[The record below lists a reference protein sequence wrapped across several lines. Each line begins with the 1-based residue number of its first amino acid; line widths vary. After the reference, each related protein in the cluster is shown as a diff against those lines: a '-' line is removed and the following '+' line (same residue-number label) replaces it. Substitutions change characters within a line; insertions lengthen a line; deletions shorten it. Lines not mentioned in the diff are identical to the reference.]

1 MNNMDSITPQEF
13 AKQMGAYPNAPYNPI
28 PVGGYMDEGF
38 DWVLGAETFEAE
50 TLHEKGDYRIIAV
63 EDYDVSMGGAFQ
75 ERDDFD
81 DLMELSDTHGMFTL
95 SLQKKV
101 MGGWETI
108 DSVSGVVPHYGDMG
122 DIALKELNIP
132 ESVDFDAETFDEE
145 KYYRDERGNLR
156 AYDPKIWDSKEG
168 QLMAI
173 PAYEILQFMVLY
185 VDWNGRLEIW
195 NTYDTFEEALVE
207 AKEAAK
213 KDGKHSQ
220 IRLTYYDKPIKQ
232 AESEQGTMIQVRI
245 GSPSGSTKGWTR
257 IFTVNAPYSNEE
269 LAEYVMPSMK
279 IDLHTDAKE
288 YFWREEGDSTP
299 TIVNITMG
307 SPSGQTTGGWQ
318 IDEDLMAYGDE
329 EDIETFTLNLM
340 SMIKNFLAVR
350 YNNKDSIQQVLFSI
364 NHEEMNR
371 QADLAESKFGAETFE
386 DQKGNPNYF
395 PKSVAVNDSFYGK
408 PNIVGKR
415 KMCADC
421 KDAEG
426 FEANTLDPR
435 NYLSKRKP
443 YGYMMGGLSP
453 TPSGKYRDLEP
464 SRTKLY
470 TFTYSAMKDG
480 IDHLDEE
487 GNQISVFAHTPK
499 EALNMAIQDLRLR
512 ENKSIYEYHINPAY
526 SLDNDYNREN
536 RLVSFE
542 AEGHG
547 CGCGGKSAES
557 YSQVMGPTIE
567 ANEGGLHSPSSF
579 NITWEDGTGQSS
591 ASMPPNEIHFG
602 ADSYEESLRNRDGVN
617 RVYCL
622 VCNKLYKSK
631 DGSPIG
637 FTMRNCCGQETETDP
652 NKIDFFVNYYENK
665 GKKNAESY
673 EESGYDFQKMTPSA
687 YTPFDQIGNEL
698 QQQRMESGP
707 MLEPTNAN
715 YSAEAMPISDDGEL
729 LAVYDDMGT
738 NKGFIEMEDDLE
750 DDSIEIEISDD
761 EMNEIA
767 EVRLDSE
774 VVGNPSPSSPLE
786 EVPAKVPSPAEPSN
800 QNFSAEKKTDYV
812 TMILGTAAL
821 VVGSGMLAKSQG
833 WIGKEAKAADTDD
846 LPSIDPTVN
855 DGLVASPSTGD
866 LLPADY
872 EEMVVESTGY
882 AVPIIPVSLD
892 GSFMGSRFQALPTD
906 RLVESNEPGIG
917 AHTDVAMYRDTM
929 YREPEQSMVQA
940 PSLNAEHEYS
950 IIDKIMA
957 FFKGKKSEEKEV
969 KESQGVGQA
978 PYFGY
983 GFERKNPQLR
993 VVKETGP
1000 IGLDP
1005 STAPYLPQNLSGYTG
1020 QAYRP
1025 PTIYGDMM
1033 GLGVAGASV
1042 PFVNPNTATVGANR
1056 FGSNPVDSSTLQ
1068 SIHGN
1073 LSSSTNASYTNGS
1086 KTMSLAQWSIDY
1098 DVSQISDSEAV
1109 AVSRSSGIRTMIR
1122 RV

>member
-38 DWVLGAETFEAE
+38 DWVLGAE
-50 TLHEKGDYRIIAV
+50 
-63 EDYDVSMGGAFQ
+63 
-75 ERDDFD
+75 
-81 DLMELSDTHGMFTL
+81 
-95 SLQKKV
+95 
-101 MGGWETI
+101 
-108 DSVSGVVPHYGDMG
+108 
-122 DIALKELNIP
+122 
-132 ESVDFDAETFDEE
+132 
-145 KYYRDERGNLR
+145 
-156 AYDPKIWDSKEG
+156 
-168 QLMAI
+168 
-173 PAYEILQFMVLY
+173 
-185 VDWNGRLEIW
+185 
-195 NTYDTFEEALVE
+195 
-207 AKEAAK
+207 
-213 KDGKHSQ
+213 
-220 IRLTYYDKPIKQ
+220 
-232 AESEQGTMIQVRI
+232 SEQGTMIQVGI
-245 GSPSGSTKGWTR
+245 GSPSGSTKEWTR

-288 YFWREEGDSTP
+288 YFWREDGDSKS

-307 SPSGQTTGGWQ
+307 SPSGQTTGGWN

-329 EDIETFTLNLM
+329 EDIESFTLNLM
-340 SMIKNFLAVR
+340 TMIKNNLAVR
-350 YNNKDSIQQVLFSI
+350 YDNKDPIQQVMFSK
-364 NHEEMNR
+364 NWDEMNR
-371 QADLAESKFGAETFE
+371 QADLAESKFDADSKDKKYCIGCGTPSGYPHPLEKLPYQVGLDGTQAYSCRDCFDEVREAESFE
-386 DQKGNPNYF
+386 A
-395 PKSVAVNDSFYGK
+395 S
-408 PNIVGKR
+408 GKR

-421 KDAEG
+421 KD
-426 FEANTLDPR
+426 
-435 NYLSKRKP
+435 
-443 YGYMMGGLSP
+443 
-453 TPSGKYRDLEP
+453 
-464 SRTKLY
+464 
-470 TFTYSAMKDG
+470 
-480 IDHLDEE
+480 
-487 GNQISVFAHTPK
+487 
-499 EALNMAIQDLRLR
+499 
-512 ENKSIYEYHINPAY
+512 
-526 SLDNDYNREN
+526 
-536 RLVSFE
+536 

-602 ADSYEESLRNRDGVN
+602 ADSD
-617 RVYCL
+617 
-622 VCNKLYKSK
+622 
-631 DGSPIG
+631 
-637 FTMRNCCGQETETDP
+637 
-652 NKIDFFVNYYENK
+652 
-665 GKKNAESY
+665 
-673 EESGYDFQKMTPSA
+673 YDFQKMTPSA

-786 EVPAKVPSPAEPSN
+786 EVPATVPSPAEPSN

>member
-38 DWVLGAETFEAE
+38 DWVLGAE
-50 TLHEKGDYRIIAV
+50 
-63 EDYDVSMGGAFQ
+63 
-75 ERDDFD
+75 
-81 DLMELSDTHGMFTL
+81 
-95 SLQKKV
+95 
-101 MGGWETI
+101 
-108 DSVSGVVPHYGDMG
+108 
-122 DIALKELNIP
+122 
-132 ESVDFDAETFDEE
+132 
-145 KYYRDERGNLR
+145 
-156 AYDPKIWDSKEG
+156 
-168 QLMAI
+168 
-173 PAYEILQFMVLY
+173 
-185 VDWNGRLEIW
+185 
-195 NTYDTFEEALVE
+195 
-207 AKEAAK
+207 
-213 KDGKHSQ
+213 
-220 IRLTYYDKPIKQ
+220 
-232 AESEQGTMIQVRI
+232 SE
-245 GSPSGSTKGWTR
+245 
-257 IFTVNAPYSNEE
+257 
-269 LAEYVMPSMK
+269 
-279 IDLHTDAKE
+279 
-288 YFWREEGDSTP
+288 
-299 TIVNITMG
+299 
-307 SPSGQTTGGWQ
+307 
-318 IDEDLMAYGDE
+318 
-329 EDIETFTLNLM
+329 
-340 SMIKNFLAVR
+340 
-350 YNNKDSIQQVLFSI
+350 
-364 NHEEMNR
+364 
-371 QADLAESKFGAETFE
+371 QADLAESKFGADSDYDKVWRSRPEYFGGHDDFDNMIATRKQVVYGQFTYTQHTHIKNYEDSSHGYFQDYREYQNECHFEIPIEEFLKRNKKYITIERDIYDRKDAEYFGGFDDFDNMIDTGNQVVYGKFTYTQHTHIKKYKDSPYEDYREHHNECSFDMPIEEFLKRNKKYITIERNIYDRKDAETFE
-386 DQKGNPNYF
+386 
-395 PKSVAVNDSFYGK
+395 A
-408 PNIVGKR
+408 VGKR

-421 KDAEG
+421 KD
-426 FEANTLDPR
+426 
-435 NYLSKRKP
+435 
-443 YGYMMGGLSP
+443 
-453 TPSGKYRDLEP
+453 
-464 SRTKLY
+464 
-470 TFTYSAMKDG
+470 
-480 IDHLDEE
+480 
-487 GNQISVFAHTPK
+487 
-499 EALNMAIQDLRLR
+499 
-512 ENKSIYEYHINPAY
+512 
-526 SLDNDYNREN
+526 
-536 RLVSFE
+536 

-602 ADSYEESLRNRDGVN
+602 ADDYTDEQLLKVARWDIDNHIDNGTFYVLGEEPQAFQDGELDGENFYTIVT
-617 RVYCL
+617 
-622 VCNKLYKSK
+622 LYAQHHEDEDKA
-631 DGSPIG
+631 
-637 FTMRNCCGQETETDP
+637 E
-652 NKIDFFVNYYENK
+652 KILWNMFREEYPQYLGDEYD
-665 GKKNAESY
+665 AESFGA
-673 EESGYDFQKMTPSA
+673 EYDFQKMTPSP

-957 FFKGKKSEEKEV
+957 FFKGKKSGEKEV

-993 VVKETGP
+993 VVKE
-1000 IGLDP
+1000 
-1005 STAPYLPQNLSGYTG
+1005 
-1020 QAYRP
+1020 
-1025 PTIYGDMM
+1025 
-1033 GLGVAGASV
+1033 
-1042 PFVNPNTATVGANR
+1042 
-1056 FGSNPVDSSTLQ
+1056 
-1068 SIHGN
+1068 
-1073 LSSSTNASYTNGS
+1073 
-1086 KTMSLAQWSIDY
+1086 
-1098 DVSQISDSEAV
+1098 
-1109 AVSRSSGIRTMIR
+1109 
-1122 RV
+1122 

>member
-63 EDYDVSMGGAFQ
+63 EDYDVSMGEAFQ

-132 ESVDFDAETFDEE
+132 ESVDFDAETF
-145 KYYRDERGNLR
+145 
-156 AYDPKIWDSKEG
+156 
-168 QLMAI
+168 
-173 PAYEILQFMVLY
+173 
-185 VDWNGRLEIW
+185 
-195 NTYDTFEEALVE
+195 EA
-207 AKEAAK
+207 
-213 KDGKHSQ
+213 S
-220 IRLTYYDKPIKQ
+220 
-232 AESEQGTMIQVRI
+232 
-245 GSPSGSTKGWTR
+245 
-257 IFTVNAPYSNEE
+257 
-269 LAEYVMPSMK
+269 
-279 IDLHTDAKE
+279 
-288 YFWREEGDSTP
+288 
-299 TIVNITMG
+299 
-307 SPSGQTTGGWQ
+307 
-318 IDEDLMAYGDE
+318 
-329 EDIETFTLNLM
+329 
-340 SMIKNFLAVR
+340 
-350 YNNKDSIQQVLFSI
+350 
-364 NHEEMNR
+364 
-371 QADLAESKFGAETFE
+371 
-386 DQKGNPNYF
+386 
-395 PKSVAVNDSFYGK
+395 
-408 PNIVGKR
+408 GKR

-421 KDAEG
+421 KD
-426 FEANTLDPR
+426 
-435 NYLSKRKP
+435 
-443 YGYMMGGLSP
+443 
-453 TPSGKYRDLEP
+453 
-464 SRTKLY
+464 
-470 TFTYSAMKDG
+470 
-480 IDHLDEE
+480 
-487 GNQISVFAHTPK
+487 
-499 EALNMAIQDLRLR
+499 
-512 ENKSIYEYHINPAY
+512 
-526 SLDNDYNREN
+526 
-536 RLVSFE
+536 

-579 NITWEDGTGQSS
+579 DITWEDGTGQSS

-602 ADSYEESLRNRDGVN
+602 ADSD
-617 RVYCL
+617 
-622 VCNKLYKSK
+622 
-631 DGSPIG
+631 
-637 FTMRNCCGQETETDP
+637 
-652 NKIDFFVNYYENK
+652 
-665 GKKNAESY
+665 
-673 EESGYDFQKMTPSA
+673 YDFQKMTPSA

-1033 GLGVAGASV
+1033 GIGVAGASV